1 MHLHILSRLAV
12 MAHATEFLQILDEAT
27 DPEQVIEIV
36 RAAEEGFL
44 K

>member
-1 MHLHILSRLAV
+1 

-27 DPEQVIEIV
+27 SPEQVVEII
-36 RAAEEGFL
+36 RAAEEGLL